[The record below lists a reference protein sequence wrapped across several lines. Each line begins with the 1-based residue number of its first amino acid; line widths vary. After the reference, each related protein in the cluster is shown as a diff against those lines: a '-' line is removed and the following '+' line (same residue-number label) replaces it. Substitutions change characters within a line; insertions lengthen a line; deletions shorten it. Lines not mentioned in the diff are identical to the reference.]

1 MLDVNLSTL
10 AGGAVQQKFNRELTK
25 VIENMKDPNT
35 SYSASRS
42 INIKLTFKQGEMRD
56 DAHVDI
62 AVTSKLA
69 GVINAS
75 TSFALGQNLENGEV
89 EVREYGKQIPGQM
102 SIEDASPAQPTEATE
117 AMVTKMPR
125 RLKA

>member
-1 MLDVNLSTL
+1 
-10 AGGAVQQKFNRELTK
+10 
-25 VIENMKDPNT
+25 
-35 SYSASRS
+35 
-42 INIKLTFKQGEMRD
+42 MRD

-102 SIEDASPAQPTEATE
+102 SIEDVSPGRIPCWCCRKRYAYVIWWT
-117 AMVTKMPR
+117 
-125 RLKA
+125 